1 MKLRPSKRMIIR
13 FGWCAAIISCLLIP
27 AAGLINPL
35 MADDKTYNSLKM
47 FTDVLEELEKN
58 YVDDVNSEALI
69 HNAIKGMVGN
79 LDPHSSFM
87 PPEAFDELQDDTK
100 GEFSGIGIVITMK
113 DGILTVV
120 SPIEGT
126 PAYKAGIQAGD
137 SIIRIDD
144 KSTKDMELWEAVNMM
159 RGPQNKPVRIAIIRE
174 GEPDAIEYSINRDL
188 IPMESV
194 RSATLK
200 PGFGYL
206 RVTNFRM
213 NTFDDIKTHLDRLE
227 AENKDIKGLVMD
239 LRDNPGGL
247 LDQAVKISDL
257 FLTKGDIVSIKG
269 KQERNSQVFRA
280 LEGKD
285 DRKYPVVILINGGSA
300 SASEIVAGALQDQSR
315 ALILGTT
322 SFGKGSVQTV
332 RSLKDGYGIKYT
344 IARYYTPNGRSIQAK
359 GIEPDIEVAYEIIE
373 EKEKKTAAFDRIVKE
388 KDLKNSL
395 KPEQAKSSEKAKTQ
409 PKKIQ
414 KVLDTDQLLHD
425 TQVKRALDI
434 LISYGVFSNLNGS

>member
-1 MKLRPSKRMIIR
+1 MKLRPSKDKIIR
-13 FGWCAAIISCLLIP
+13 FGWCAAIVFCLLVP
-27 AAGLINPL
+27 ATGLISPL
-35 MADDKTYNSLKM
+35 IADDKTYNSLKM

-69 HNAIKGMVGN
+69 HNAIKVMVGN

-159 RGPQNKPVRIAIIRE
+159 RGPQNKPVRITIIIE
-174 GEPDAIEYSINRDL
+174 GEPDAVEYSINRDI

-213 NTFDDIKTHLDRLE
+213 NTLDDIKTHLNRLE
-227 AENKDIKGLVMD
+227 AENKEDQQLEDDVDQWRYLQVD
-239 LRDNPGGL
+239 LLAFRRAFDFRHKDLLSERTAPL
-247 LDQAVKISDL
+247 LD
-257 FLTKGDIVSIKG
+257 
-269 KQERNSQVFRA
+269 R
-280 LEGKD
+280 
-285 DRKYPVVILINGGSA
+285 
-300 SASEIVAGALQDQSR
+300 
-315 ALILGTT
+315 
-322 SFGKGSVQTV
+322 
-332 RSLKDGYGIKYT
+332 
-344 IARYYTPNGRSIQAK
+344 
-359 GIEPDIEVAYEIIE
+359 
-373 EKEKKTAAFDRIVKE
+373 
-388 KDLKNSL
+388 
-395 KPEQAKSSEKAKTQ
+395 
-409 PKKIQ
+409 
-414 KVLDTDQLLHD
+414 
-425 TQVKRALDI
+425 
-434 LISYGVFSNLNGS
+434 